1 MGMTPRGVVVAI
13 IDQYHA
19 KLSRDPTK
27 SKKQAAATRTE
38 RIEQDGVVKPPTREA

>member
-27 SKKQAAATRTE
+27 SKKQAATRTE